1 MGTNCHPPFQY
12 IIRYVLQ
19 CKYMNKAEEVFNK
32 KRLEVAK
39 KCQLI
44 IDKIEAGESPQ
55 KAIFLVSISN

>member
-1 MGTNCHPPFQY
+1 
-12 IIRYVLQ
+12 
-19 CKYMNKAEEVFNK
+19 MNKAEEVFNK
-32 KRLEVAK
+32 KRLEIAK